1 MKAAIIVFIG
11 FTLLVV
17 FALCK
22 INSKISR
29 EEEQREIE
37 RLLDE
42 RRNEQKEES

>member
-1 MKAAIIVFIG
+1 MKAAIVIFVG

-42 RRNEQKEES
+42 RRNKQKEES